1 MSLGGQLSRTALVRG
16 MVGFLRQKAWLIIAV
31 LVGYIL
37 YQFPPPE
44 GLSREGQ
51 VIIIM
56 MVMAV
61 ILFVTEPVP
70 LPTVALLII
79 GGQVVLLGKDSSVVA
94 RSLMSDSVLFIMG
107 SLMLAVGIIK
117 QKLDKR
123 IAYLI
128 VRITGTG
135 LFQIAAGITLI
146 CGLLSSVIGGHT
158 VAAMMLPVALTLI
171 TLTKEHTRNIKGMA
185 AVLLLSIAYGCAIGS
200 IGTPSGGARNA
211 IMIGYW
217 RDFFF
222 DPTKPL
228 TTKYLVDYLD
238 WMKYAYPIFLLQLPF
253 VTWILFTA
261 FKPEHKTLRRAVAKL
276 RKQIEYQGP
285 IKGADWAAIVIFLLT
300 LAGWITLSDT
310 LGLGIVAILGSA
322 LFLVAGL
329 VRWNDMN
336 SGVNWGVVLIYAA
349 TISLGVEM
357 KDSGAAE
364 WLAQSFLHSLQ
375 PLHMDHGLPLL
386 AAYTA
391 LTTLVANTMS
401 AGAAVA
407 VLGPITLHTA
417 ELAGESPIALGFIT
431 AISTSFAYFTAAAQ
445 PAFAI
450 VYAAGYLRTSD
461 FLKVGWR
468 MGIVSAAILLLAA
481 QFYWPLLGV

>member
-1 MSLGGQLSRTALVRG
+1 MGLGAPLSRAPFWRG
-16 MVGFLRQKAWLIIAV
+16 MAGFLRQRMWLFIAFAVGSV
-31 LVGYIL
+31 LYALPV
-37 YQFPPPE
+37 PD
-44 GLSREGQ
+44 GLTREGQ
-51 VIIIM
+51 IILIMVI
-56 MVMAV
+56 VAV

-70 LPTVALLII
+70 LPAVALMII
-79 GGQVVLLGKDSSVVA
+79 AGQVILLGKQSSDVA

-123 IAYLI
+123 LAYLI
-128 VRITGTG
+128 VRVTGTG
-135 LFQIAAGITLI
+135 LFQVSMGITVV
-146 CGLLSSVIGGHT
+146 CGVLSSVIGGHT

-171 TLTKEHTRNIKGMA
+171 TLTKEHTKKISGLA

-217 RDFFF
+217 EEFFF
-222 DPTKPL
+222 NADHPSTY
-228 TTKYLVDYLD
+228 KYLVSYLD
-238 WMKYAYPIFLLQLPF
+238 WMKFAYPVFLLQLPF

-276 RKQIEYQGP
+276 RKQIEAQGP
-285 IKGADWAAIVIFLLT
+285 IKGSDWAAIFIFLLI
-300 LAGWITLSDT
+300 LAGWITLSDV

-322 LFLVAGL
+322 LFLIVGL

-364 WLAQSFLHSLQ
+364 WLAVSFLDLLKPWHLDS
-375 PLHMDHGLPLL
+375 GLPLW

-407 VLGPITLHTA
+407 VLGPVTLHTA
-417 ELAGESPIALGFIT
+417 ELVGESPLALGYIT

-450 VYAAGYLRTSD
+450 IYASGYLRTRD

-468 MGIVSAAILLLAA
+468 MGILSASVLLLAA
-481 QFYWPLLGV
+481 KFYWPLLGV